1 MITKRETKILLL
13 TFLPILFFACAKQVA
28 VSGGPK
34 DTTPPIMLEAT
45 PPNGSVNFASK
56 SIYVKFDEYVKLNN
70 LNQKLIVSP
79 PIEKN
84 PEVTLKGKGI
94 QIKLNPEQLKPNTTY
109 CLNFNDAIADNN
121 ENNVLHSFIYAFSTG
136 PAIDSLSF
144 SGIVIDAFTKTPVD
158 DAWVILHDVFA
169 DSAIKTYNPAYLT
182 KVDKEGKFLIPFVR
196 ENSYRIYA
204 LRDNNYNYMYDI
216 PEEGIAFIDSVFQP
230 KVEAVELTD
239 TVGNTKSILKN
250 HPSDIELILFTENK
264 QAQFIKSS
272 KRLKPDYCEFVFNS
286 TQYEDFEV
294 NVFEDDNAII
304 YSTEHPDT
312 VKIWLRNEGLIAS
325 DKIEVLV
332 NYRDPVY
339 PDTLR
344 LDTLIFEKSET
355 SKLDSLITISVS
367 KIKEPHK
374 SLRLTMNIPVDSINP
389 KKMQL
394 HLSADSTFTAEK
406 FTIIKDNLNPLNLI
420 IQAKF
425 LEKFDYRIILED
437 GFAINNNGLS
447 NLKDSLKFS
456 TSSSIE
462 YGNLLFSFVDKGKN
476 YIIQILKSDKILA
489 QEYSLNGL
497 VEFLYLKP
505 GSYRIR
511 AIEDNNG
518 NLRWDTGNYDKGI
531 QPEPV
536 YYYPGE
542 YEIRANWNHELDW
555 NPVVK
560 Q

>member
-1 MITKRETKILLL
+1 MIPKREIKILLL
-13 TFLPILFFACAKQVA
+13 TFLAILFFACAKQVA

-34 DTTPPIMLEAT
+34 DITPPIMLEAT

-56 SIYVKFDEYVKLNN
+56 SIYIRFDEYVKLNN

-84 PEVTLKGKGI
+84 PDVIIKGKGI
-94 QIKLNPEQLKPNTTY
+94 KITLNPEQLEPNTTY

-121 ENNVLHSFIYAFSTG
+121 ENNALHSFVYAFSAG

-144 SGIVIDAFTKTPVD
+144 SGVVIDAFTKKPVE

-169 DSAIKTYNPAYLT
+169 DSVIKTYNPAYLT

-196 ENSYRIYA
+196 DNSYRIYA

-216 PEEGIAFIDSVFQP
+216 PEEGIAFIDSIYKPIV
-230 KVEAVELTD
+230 KTVELTD
-239 TVGNTKSILKN
+239 TTGKKKTIFKN

-272 KRLKPDYCEFVFNS
+272 KRLKPDYFEFIFNS
-286 TQYEDFEV
+286 TQYEEFDV
-294 NVFEDDNAII
+294 NIFEDKNAII
-304 YSTEHPDT
+304 YSVQNPDT
-312 VKIWLRNEGLIAS
+312 VKIWLKNEELISS
-325 DKIEVLV
+325 DKIEILV

-339 PDTLR
+339 TDTLR
-344 LDTLIFEKSET
+344 LDSLIFEKPET
-355 SKLDSLITISVS
+355 SILDSLITISVS

-394 HLSADSTFTAEK
+394 HLSADSIFTAEK
-406 FTIIKDNLNPLNLI
+406 FTIIKDSLNPLNLI
-420 IQAKF
+420 IKAKF
-425 LEKFDYRIILED
+425 LEKFDYRIIIEE
-437 GFAINNNGLS
+437 GFVINNNGLS

-462 YGNLLFSFVDKGKN
+462 YGNLLLSFEDKEKN
-476 YIIQILKSDKILA
+476 YIIQILKSDKIIA
-489 QEYSLNGL
+489 EEYSLNGL
-497 VEFLYLKP
+497 IEFLYLKP
-505 GSYRIR
+505 GNYRIR

-531 QPEPV
+531 QAEPV

-560 Q
+560 K